1 MERQAS
7 RSASSKAQPK
17 NGRRTLVEQQKDVG
31 VRDPSGFAEMKIR
44 HLDKDA
50 HKMRQRYKEVERQ
63 MEADAKEIG
72 HIDAQIANLKSKYDV
87 VIEHLEHR
95 VAERDRV
102 LKSLEQ
108 AKELQTAI
116 MGETKNTVWKNV
128 RDEQAN
134 MKRHARGELQ
144 AARGYGSERGTTFT
158 KEQYLSRT
166 AKLRALAGAQS
177 AATLPSLPG
186 AGATLAARGAVISRS
201 AATLR

>member
-1 MERQAS
+1 
-7 RSASSKAQPK
+7 
-17 NGRRTLVEQQKDVG
+17 
-31 VRDPSGFAEMKIR
+31 
-44 HLDKDA
+44 
-50 HKMRQRYKEVERQ
+50 
-63 MEADAKEIG
+63 
-72 HIDAQIANLKSKYDV
+72 
-87 VIEHLEHR
+87 
-95 VAERDRV
+95 
-102 LKSLEQ
+102 
-108 AKELQTAI
+108 

>member
-1 MERQAS
+1 
-7 RSASSKAQPK
+7 
-17 NGRRTLVEQQKDVG
+17 
-31 VRDPSGFAEMKIR
+31 
-44 HLDKDA
+44 
-50 HKMRQRYKEVERQ
+50 
-63 MEADAKEIG
+63 
-72 HIDAQIANLKSKYDV
+72 
-87 VIEHLEHR
+87 
-95 VAERDRV
+95 
-102 LKSLEQ
+102 
-108 AKELQTAI
+108 

-134 MKRHARGELQ
+134 MKRHARGELR

-186 AGATLAARGAVISRS
+186 AGATLAAARGAVISRS